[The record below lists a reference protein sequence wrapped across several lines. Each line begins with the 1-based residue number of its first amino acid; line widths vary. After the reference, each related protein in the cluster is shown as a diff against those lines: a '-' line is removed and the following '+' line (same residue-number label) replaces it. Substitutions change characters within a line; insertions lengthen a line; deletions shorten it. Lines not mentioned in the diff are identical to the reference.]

1 MLNNVKQLIYSIQDN
16 DVPFSQYYQQYIF
29 DVQEQSIQ
37 YEVDQLK
44 NADILSLERLID
56 KMYKEMIFN
65 K

>member
-1 MLNNVKQLIYSIQDN
+1 MLTNVKQLIYSIQDN
-16 DVPFSQYYQQYIF
+16 NVPFSQYYQQYIF

-56 KMYKEMIFN
+56 KMYKEMLFN

>member
-1 MLNNVKQLIYSIQDN
+1 MLNNVKHLIYSIQDN

-56 KMYKEMIFN
+56 KMYKEMLFN